1 MAACQHRFVYNH
13 GAARNMCVHCGNSE
27 RNVLSLEAQ
36 NGHEFQKHAQTCHQS
51 PFVSRNDGEKPDL
64 PPDALEIIGHL
75 DKEFAGKE
83 RILRIQLQD
92 AETKNHS
99 LVDMVDSLRQRV
111 SRYRVDVERA
121 NQLADKCA
129 LFEACNVTQGE
140 RIADL
145 ESFLRVAKRTETALR
160 DRIRKLERR

>member
-1 MAACQHRFVYNH
+1 MAK
-13 GAARNMCVHCGNSE
+13 SE
-27 RNVLSLEAQ
+27 RNAGFTYDSDDELIARSFAKSVKSNFPGELQGPL
-36 NGHEFQKHAQTCHQS
+36 
-51 PFVSRNDGEKPDL
+51 VSRNGEKPDL

-75 DKEFAGKE
+75 DKEFAEKE

-99 LVDMVDSLRQRV
+99 LVDMIDTLRERV

-145 ESFLRVAKRTETALR
+145 ESSLRVAKRTETALR
-160 DRIRKLERR
+160 ERIRKLERR